1 MDQTENNF
9 APLQILDNK
18 NESIQH
24 TLMSDTGITDTN
36 LNTFTINTI
45 NTATSTTQNTTFE
58 FYFHLPNDTRIYHVT
73 YSELRPSENIR
84 LLNNGINL
92 SHIPDYEFPHHYNV
106 QSFIRQQ
113 IQQRVQQPIQ
123 QHSFDSTRTH
133 PTSQMYLDATS
144 VGNTS
149 DNLQDM
155 GYGRVLNN
163 QNNL

>member
-24 TLMSDTGITDTN
+24 TLINNTGITDTN

-58 FYFHLPNDTRIYHVT
+58 FYFHLPNDARIFRVT
-73 YSELRPSENIR
+73 YSELQPSENIR
-84 LLNNGINL
+84 LLNSGINL
-92 SHIPDYEFPHHYNV
+92 SHIPDYKLPHHYNV

-123 QHSFDSTRTH
+123 QHSFDTTRTH
-133 PTSQMYLDATS
+133 MTSL
-144 VGNTS
+144 GNTS

-155 GYGRVLNN
+155 GYVGVLNN
-163 QNNL
+163 QNTNL